1 MRGSICATSARFM
14 SLARNSLIA
23 SACIFL
29 CRMTGMAREAVYN
42 GLFGLGGPLDAF
54 NTAFRLP
61 NLLRDLF
68 AEGALSQAY
77 TSVASK
83 VKKADGDS
91 VLWELTSKVATQLSS
106 MMVAIVTL
114 GIVFAG
120 PLMGSLYHG
129 STEGSD
135 MDMAIGLCRLMWP
148 FIAFASLSALVMGA
162 LNVVGVFGLPMLAS
176 AAFNVVSIM
185 VGFAIGYWIDPT
197 FGLDGKALYGFAI
210 GVTLGGVAQWL
221 VQVPRLRREGF
232 RWKLNFNWKDKNL
245 YKIWG
250 LMLPSVMASGVTQ
263 FNVYINTGFALEL
276 KAGSVSALS
285 TAFKLWQLPVGLFGV
300 ATGMVVLPAV
310 SRLIG
315 DEDGKGKVAEH
326 VATALRLVA
335 LFAVPSVV
343 VLAIL
348 GENAVSVVYQWAW
361 GHFGEADVIR
371 TGDVLV
377 AYAWGLLGYAG
388 TKVVQPVFLALEK
401 RWVPLM
407 AALVALSLSYSCN
420 YTFVRILHKDASW
433 LALTTSVITTFNFL
447 FYFLYLRRQLG
458 GICGGVLFSGL
469 IRIVFAGVL
478 LAVWCWAAKTFF
490 MQDFLE
496 WGHIFRIFT
505 LSLVCGGG
513 ALLYLAAV
521 WVLKLPEFEQ
531 FRDKFMKNKS

>member
-1 MRGSICATSARFM
+1 M

-23 SACIFL
+23 SVCIFL
-29 CRMTGMAREAVYN
+29 CRLTGMLREAVYN
-42 GLFGLGGPLDAF
+42 GLFGLGAPLDAF

-77 TSVASK
+77 TSVAAK
-83 VKKADGDS
+83 VRKTEGDS
-91 VLWELTSKVATQLSS
+91 VLWDLTAKVATQLSS
-106 MMVAIVTL
+106 LMVAIVTL
-114 GIVFAG
+114 GILFAG
-120 PLMGSLYHG
+120 PLMESLYSG
-129 STEGSD
+129 SSEGAD

-148 FIAFASLSALVMGA
+148 YIAFASLSALVMGA

-176 AAFNVVSIM
+176 AAFNVVS
-185 VGFAIGYWIDPT
+185 VALGFAFGYWIDPT
-197 FGLDGKALYGFAI
+197 FGPDGKALYGFAI
-210 GVTLGGVAQWL
+210 AVTLGGVAQWL

-232 RWKLNFNWKDKNL
+232 RWNLNFNWKDKNL

-250 LMLPSVMASGVTQ
+250 LMLPSVVASGVTQ

-310 SRLIG
+310 SRMIG
-315 DEDGKGKVAEH
+315 DDNGKVKVAEH
-326 VATALRLVA
+326 VASAIRLVA
-335 LFAVPSVV
+335 LFAVPSVAI
-343 VLAIL
+343 LAVL
-348 GENAVSVVYQWAW
+348 GENAVSVVYQWHW
-361 GHFGEADVIR
+361 GHFGAEDVIR

-401 RWVPLM
+401 RWVPLI
-407 AALVALSLSYSCN
+407 AALVALSLSYGCN

-447 FYFLYLRRQLG
+447 FYFLYLRKQLG
-458 GICGGVLFSGL
+458 GICGGMLFSGL
-469 IRIVFAGVL
+469 SRIVFAGL
-478 LAVWCWAAKTFF
+478 LMAAWCWTAKEYFL
-490 MQDFLE
+490 QGFLE
-496 WGHIFRIFT
+496 WGHIVRIII
-505 LSLVCGGG
+505 LSFVCGGG
-513 ALLYLAAV
+513 AVLYLAAI
-521 WVLKLPEFEQ
+521 WFLKLPELDRL
-531 FRDKFMKNKS
+531 RDKFMKKKA